1 MIYTIEIQVSSLK
14 EHNAFLK
21 AVFSNHQ
28 HYTFGPVRENH
39 YSLYNL
45 DTGTRIRFGQIIE
58 GSFGKVN
65 LITFKCIDYD
75 DLIITNDLILK
86 NNGKNISEIKEINNN
101 HYSGWYVSPCGWHFG
116 LAHF

>member
-86 NNGKNISEIKEINNN
+86 NNGKNISEIKEISNN